1 MIKNAT
7 EFLELRTSGRQVDYL
22 RSANDPA
29 ELQVWLEI
37 LENFPDMKVWVARN
51 KTIPAEILEMLAK
64 DPDSMVRHAVAMKNK
79 LPPHLML
86 LLATDVDDSVRER
99 IVYNKNVGENVLRI
113 LANDPSE
120 SVSLVARDRL
130 VGPRGRGPGAGEK

>member
-7 EFLELRTSGRQVDYL
+7 EFLELRTSGRQADYL
-22 RSANDPA
+22 RSANEPA

-51 KTIPAEILEMLAK
+51 KTIPAEILEILSK
-64 DPDSMVRHAVAMKNK
+64 DPDSQVRHAVAMKNK

-86 LLATDVDDSVRER
+86 LLAMDVDDSVRER
-99 IVYNKNVGENVLRI
+99 IVYNKNAGESVLRI

-120 SVSLVARDRL
+120 SVSLIARDRL
-130 VGPRGRGPGAGEK
+130 ASPKDRSPGAEEK